1 MTTPDALVVNA
12 SDKARDSLVRCAADA
27 FEALKV
33 IPGIDPN
40 GPILV
45 WLSQHLFEA
54 HQNHDQQTRR

>member
-12 SDKARDSLVRCAADA
+12 SDMARDSLVRCAADA

-40 GPILV
+40 GLILV
-45 WLSQHLFEA
+45 WLCRSDSA
-54 HQNHDQQTRR
+54 GGYHDE

>member
-12 SDKARDSLVRCAADA
+12 TDKTRDSLVRCATDA

-33 IPGIDPN
+33 IPDIDPN

-45 WLSQHLFEA
+45 WLSQHLLEA
-54 HQNHDQQTRR
+54 HQKQDQQPRR